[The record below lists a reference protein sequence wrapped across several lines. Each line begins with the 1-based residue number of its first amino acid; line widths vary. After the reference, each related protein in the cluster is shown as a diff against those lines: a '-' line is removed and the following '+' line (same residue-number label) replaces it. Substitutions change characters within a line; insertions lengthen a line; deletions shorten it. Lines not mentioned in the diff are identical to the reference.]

1 MLFRSSFPVSLH
13 SPVMGRQLFGLG
25 ERVRFHMS
33 VPDRLKE
40 LAILLTARYWA
51 AQYEWSVHQPAA
63 IQAGLSEA
71 KVKAIAEGRR
81 PQGMAADEELVY
93 NFISELYKTHQVSDA
108 RFAEVKKSFGERGMV
123 DLVITA
129 GYYQIVSMEMNV
141 DRMPLGNG
149 AAPPLKPIAKPLP

>member
-1 MLFRSSFPVSLH
+1 M
-13 SPVMGRQLFGLG
+13 
-25 ERVRFHMS
+25 
-33 VPDRLKE
+33 
-40 LAILLTARYWA
+40 
-51 AQYEWSVHQPAA
+51 
-63 IQAGLSEA
+63 
-71 KVKAIAEGRR
+71 
-81 PQGMAADEELVY
+81 
-93 NFISELYKTHQVSDA
+93 SDA

>member
-1 MLFRSSFPVSLH
+1 MPFFSLISFFISNAALLH
-13 SPVMGRQLFGLG
+13 SAWPSSTEMSGISAWLSSAAFLGL
-25 ERVRFHMS
+25 
-33 VPDRLKE
+33 
-40 LAILLTARYWA
+40 
-51 AQYEWSVHQPAA
+51 
-63 IQAGLSEA
+63 A

-93 NFISELYKTHQVSDA
+93 SFISELYKTHQVSDA
-108 RFAEVKKSFGERGMV
+108 RFAEVKKAFGERGMV